1 LGEAFFSGG
10 IMRGTDQSQ
19 RGASVVEFAII
30 APLFIAVLFAI
41 VEFGLVIYTK
51 SMITHATREGARFG
65 VVYCTPRR
73 TDAEIRA
80 IVQNYLDTCALTN
93 PATVTVTG
101 AGGAPG
107 ADLTVQVDYTYRFYV
122 VPKDISNITL
132 GKMANISLRART
144 VMRME

>member
-1 LGEAFFSGG
+1 
-10 IMRGTDQSQ
+10 MRGTDQSQ
-19 RGASVVEFAII
+19 RGASVVEFAVI

-73 TDAEIRA
+73 TNAEISS
-80 IVQNYLDTCALTN
+80 IVQSYLDQCGLTS

-101 AGGAPG
+101 AGGASG
-107 ADLTVQVDYTYRFYV
+107 ADLTVTVNYTYRFFV

-132 GKMANISLRART
+132 GKMANINLTAKT